1 MAKVLIA
8 DKMSPMA
15 EEVFRARGLEVDV
28 KVGMSPEE
36 LLTCIDQYDGIAI
49 RSATRLPPEAIQA
62 ATKLKVVGRAGIGVD
77 NVDIPSAS
85 QKGIIV
91 MNTPFGNAITTAELG
106 VTLAMA
112 AARHIPA
119 ATASTKAGKWEK
131 SRFMGRELS
140 GKTAGVVGLG
150 NVGRLV
156 AQRLAGLDMKVLA
169 YDPFINKDRA
179 ISLGLELVETPEDL
193 WPRVDLLTV
202 HTPLN
207 DHTRNMVNADVIAQ
221 MKDGVI
227 LVNCARGGIYNEDA
241 LYDGLKS
248 GKVYAAG
255 LDVYANEPAREHKL
269 FELDNVVATPHLGGS
284 TKEAQTRVAI
294 QVAEQIS
301 DYLVGG
307 VVKNALNIPS
317 VSEAEL
323 PTLRPYLTLV
333 EKLGTTLGQIVE
345 TGVLKVEVIYQGEVS
360 KLKRAPITTALL
372 KSFLTPMMDGVV
384 NMVNANL
391 VAEQRG
397 IQIVESSASGTGAFT
412 SLIRVVVTTER
423 RSRCV
428 TGTLFN
434 GSEPRLIS
442 MDEIPIEAQ
451 PDGQLLFIANDDAPG
466 LIGRVGTCLGD
477 AGVNISS
484 FHLGREKEGGRAI
497 AFINVDSDVSQ
508 DLIQTLHDTPNVQE
522 VKLIRY

>member
-15 EEVFRARGLEVDV
+15 EEVFRARGLDVDV

-36 LLTCIDQYDGIAI
+36 LLSCIDQYDGIAI
-49 RSATRLPPEAIQA
+49 RSATRLPAKAIKA
-62 ATKLKVVGRAGIGVD
+62 ATSLKVVGRAGIGVD
-77 NVDIPSAS
+77 NVDIPAAS
-85 QKGIIV
+85 QQGVIV

-106 VTLAMA
+106 ITLAMS

-119 ATASTKAGKWEK
+119 ASASTKAGKWEK

-140 GKTAGVVGLG
+140 GKTAGVIGLG

-156 AQRLAGLDMKVLA
+156 AQRLAGLDMKVVA

-179 ISLGLELVETPEDL
+179 MSMGLELVDDLKDL
-193 WPRVDLLTV
+193 WPRADLITT

-207 DHTRNMVNADVIAQ
+207 DHTRDLINGDAIGQ
-221 MKDGVI
+221 MKKGVI
-227 LVNCARGGIYNEDA
+227 IVNCARGGIVNEDA
-241 LYDGLKS
+241 LYDALKS
-248 GKVYAAG
+248 GHVYAAG
-255 LDVYANEPAREHKL
+255 LDVYKEEPCREHKL
-269 FELDNVVATPHLGGS
+269 FELENVVTTPHLGGS

-323 PTLRPYLTLV
+323 PTLRPYLALA
-333 EKLGTTLGQIVE
+333 EKVGSTLGQLVE
-345 TGVLKVEVIYQGEVS
+345 TGVHKVEIIYQGEVA
-360 KLKRAPITTALL
+360 KLKRAPLTTALL
-372 KSFLTPMMDGVV
+372 KSFLTPMMDSVV

-397 IQIVESSASGTGAFT
+397 IQVVESTTSGTGAFT

-434 GSEPRLIS
+434 GTEPRLIS

-451 PDGQLLFIANDDAPG
+451 PEGLLLFIANDDAPG
-466 LIGRVGTCLGD
+466 LIGRVGTQLGD

-484 FHLGREKEGGRAI
+484 FHLGREQEGGRAI
-497 AFINVDSDVSQ
+497 AFINVDSDIPET
-508 DLIQTLHDTPNVQE
+508 LMTALHDTPNVRE

>member
-28 KVGMSPEE
+28 KVGMSPDE
-36 LLTCIDQYDGIAI
+36 LLACIDQYDGIAI
-49 RSATRLPPEAIQA
+49 RSATRLPAQAIA
-62 ATKLKVVGRAGIGVD
+62 AASRLKVIGRAGIGVD
-77 NVDIPSAS
+77 NVDTPAAS

-131 SRFMGRELS
+131 SRFMGRELA
-140 GKTAGVVGLG
+140 GKTAGVIGLG

-156 AQRLAGLDMKVLA
+156 AQRLAGLDMKVVA

-179 ISLGLELVETPEDL
+179 ISLGLEMVDKLEDL

-207 DHTRNMVNADVIAQ
+207 DHTRNLVDAKVVAQ
-221 MKDGVI
+221 MKEGVI

-241 LYDGLKS
+241 LYDGLVS
-248 GKVYAAG
+248 GKIYAAG
-255 LDVYANEPAREHKL
+255 LDVYVQEPAYSHKL

-294 QVAEQIS
+294 QIAEQIS
-301 DYLVGG
+301 DYLVSG

-317 VSEAEL
+317 VTEAEL
-323 PTLRPYLTLV
+323 PTLRPYLALV

-345 TGVLKVEVIYQGEVS
+345 TGVLKLEVIYQGEVARI
-360 KLKRAPITTALL
+360 KRAPITTALL
-372 KSFLTPMMDGVV
+372 KSFLSPMMDGVV

-397 IQIVESSASGTGAFT
+397 IQVVESSTSGTGSFT
-412 SLIRVVVTTER
+412 SLVRVVVTTER

-434 GSEPRLIS
+434 GTEPRLIS

-451 PDGQLLFIANDDAPG
+451 PEGLLLFVANDDTPG
-466 LIGRVGTCLGD
+466 LIGRVGTLLGE

-484 FHLGREKEGGRAI
+484 FHLGREQAGGRAI
-497 AFINVDSDVSQ
+497 AFINVDSEVPAPLMQ
-508 DLIQTLHDTPNVQE
+508 QLHETANVRE